1 MEKMF
6 NWISILFAALGGFL
20 AQILGG
26 WDGILTALVF
36 LVIVDYLTGWIKA
49 LVNKKLSSEV
59 GFKGIAKKM
68 FIFIIVAVACVLQD
82 NVASGLPLREIT
94 IMFYIAN
101 ESLSILENVGESIG
115 LPDGLKKF
123 PIQIRDKSKI
133 MDDENEDDIEGSD
146 K

>member
-123 PIQIRDKSKI
+123 LIQIRDKSEI

>member
-1 MEKMF
+1 MF

-82 NVASGLPLREIT
+82 NVASGLPLREI
-94 IMFYIAN
+94 A
-101 ESLSILENVGESIG
+101 ILKGQVTA
-115 LPDGLKKF
+115 
-123 PIQIRDKSKI
+123 Q
-133 MDDENEDDIEGSD
+133 
-146 K
+146 

>member
-1 MEKMF
+1 MEKLF
-6 NWISILFAALGGFL
+6 NWISILFAAIGGFL

-68 FIFIIVAVACVLQD
+68 FIFIIRCCCLCVAGQCCQWIAVA
-82 NVASGLPLREIT
+82 
-94 IMFYIAN
+94 
-101 ESLSILENVGESIG
+101 
-115 LPDGLKKF
+115 
-123 PIQIRDKSKI
+123 
-133 MDDENEDDIEGSD
+133 
-146 K
+146 